1 LENEK
6 SMFEDFRDFYDQ
18 MILDHSKR
26 PRNFRLLQDPNKSI
40 QGYNPICGDDITLY
54 FNFENGLIR
63 DISFQGKG
71 CALCTAS
78 ASMLTE
84 SAKGKTVSEAENLFN
99 RMRELITTG
108 KGDAELGKLSV
119 FSAVHRRP
127 ERIKCAILPW
137 HALMGALKGEA
148 KPVSTENEQ
157 T

>member
-1 LENEK
+1 
-6 SMFEDFRDFYDQ
+6 MFEDFRDFYDQ
-18 MILDHSKR
+18 MILDHSKH
-26 PRNFRLLQDPNKSI
+26 PRNFRLLQNSDKSI

-54 FNFENGLIR
+54 FIFDNDLIK

-84 SAKGKTVSEAENLFN
+84 AAQGKTVSEAEILFN
-99 RMRELITTG
+99 RMHELIISG
-108 KGDAELGKLSV
+108 KGDGGLGKLSV
-119 FSAVHRRP
+119 FSAVHKRP

-137 HALMGALKGEA
+137 HALMGALKGQA
-148 KPVSTENEQ
+148 APVSTENEQ